1 MAINDPVK
9 PNQSQQKK
17 DELRQ
22 KLEQDIK
29 EYLAQGKKIITA
41 LDVRH
46 QQMVRKK
53 KP

>member
-1 MAINDPVK
+1 MTINDPVK
-9 PNQSQQKK
+9 PNQSLQKK

-29 EYLAQGKKIITA
+29 EYLAKGKKIITA
-41 LDVRH
+41 LDVQH
-46 QQMVRKK
+46 QQIVRKK